1 MGERGREAPKSMRM
15 LELIE
20 ASANM
25 CRNELECVYMPECSS
40 LLGRGPPPLFIG
52 TRRGGLQVRGVPDVV
67 LLSKNWG
74 EQLVVPVAVHC
85 EVWPRAWLS
94 SLEAFDHAGNVYL
107 SCGVCGR
114 RGNSCRARCP
124 LCLTGRSAE
133 GASDDGLVLVN
144 SLPCPRVAAHV
155 RRGSCRGGSTM
166 VWQHS
171 GGSSASHV
179 RAGHGKPAQ
188 RREWWHS
195 DRS

>member
-1 MGERGREAPKSMRM
+1 MTHDLSWFRLMGPYVQQRECTLYYLALGTPVAGDTSLGERGREAPKSMRM

-52 TRRGGLQVRGVPDVV
+52 SRRGGLQVRGVPDVV

-85 EVWPRAWLS
+85 EVWPRAWLT

-107 SCGVCGR
+107 FCGVCGR
-114 RGNSCRARCP
+114 RGNSYRARCP

-133 GASDDGLVLVN
+133 GASNDGLVLVYSCN
-144 SLPCPRVAAHV
+144 VSEG
-155 RRGSCRGGSTM
+155 RR
-166 VWQHS
+166 
-171 GGSSASHV
+171 
-179 RAGHGKPAQ
+179 P
-188 RREWWHS
+188 
-195 DRS
+195 